1 MPAKI
6 GIDALKSFSKS
17 RTNETEYRQKIKNS
31 QSQLKIYRF
40 QKGRAYFDL
49 LTFEKF

>member
-6 GIDALKSFSKS
+6 AIHALQNFTKS

-31 QSQLKIYRF
+31 QSQFTIYRF
-40 QKGRAYFDL
+40 EKGRVYFDL
-49 LTFEKF
+49 LTFKKF